1 MCKVRPGYYQSCSHA
16 DYKSSYSAELWV
28 RCDSHTECDS
38 LVHSHSF
45 PHHSLH
51 YHHVQSRKDSHI
63 KDGMGYPYSH
73 GKVDIEILFR
83 EYRKLYVNRLQD
95 EDRQMSNLHQ
105 YFKDLIVIVCNIS
118 ITSLLW
124 AGAFANKKNCLPIC
138 ALLETIFLIISSVR
152 SVSFLVENG
161 AIGDSNSDRFVV
173 ASALFGIF
181 FVYLFII
188 VRRVIAGYYWDLY
201 ARDVGRRNPNIG
213 KKIDVE
219 KALANNADHNFS
231 HSTELRLVLYSDKE
245 SDRLAACGVLLGVFL
260 VYIIFVPLRVLRVTF
275 IIELVFVSLF
285 FLYTLFAN
293 DNSMQDYVDDAKEFE
308 RYLEPQANLQS
319 VSGFIRN
326 LSTCA
331 CHFFVA
337 LLLWASVYAKKK
349 HCLPLYAVLEGV
361 LIIEITMSI
370 LRILSVVISERNRKQ
385 EHIPLG
391 GRSVLQ
397 ISQCERIATKK
408 SQ

>member
-1 MCKVRPGYYQSCSHA
+1 MQTTSPHTRQSYGCGA
-16 DYKSSYSAELWV
+16 I
-28 RCDSHTECDS
+28 RTQ
-38 LVHSHSF
+38 
-45 PHHSLH
+45 
-51 YHHVQSRKDSHI
+51 VQSRKDSHI

-231 HSTELRLVLYSDKE
+231 HSTELRLVLYSDK
-245 SDRLAACGVLLGVFL
+245 DRLAACGVLLGVFL
-260 VYIIFVPLRVLRVTF
+260 VYIIFVPLVVIRYYSDLRARNAGRKDAIVEKKRVLRVTF

-308 RYLEPQANLQS
+308 RYLEPQAN
-319 VSGFIRN
+319 
-326 LSTCA
+326 
-331 CHFFVA
+331 
-337 LLLWASVYAKKK
+337 
-349 HCLPLYAVLEGV
+349 GV

-370 LRILSVVISERNRKQ
+370 FPWVIDALS
-385 EHIPLG
+385 
-391 GRSVLQ
+391 
-397 ISQCERIATKK
+397 
-408 SQ
+408 